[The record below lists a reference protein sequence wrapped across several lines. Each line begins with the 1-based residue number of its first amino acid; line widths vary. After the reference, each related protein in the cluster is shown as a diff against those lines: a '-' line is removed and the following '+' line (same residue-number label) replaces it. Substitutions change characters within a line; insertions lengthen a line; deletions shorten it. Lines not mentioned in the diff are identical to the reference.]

1 MDRPRG
7 LGLLALTALVLGCS
21 AKRVEVV
28 PALTPVDASRPYFIY
43 AAIKGTAC
51 GDDATAKALDD
62 LFRVSSADGFVA
74 AVIEREKGG
83 DRCVS
88 ITARP
93 ISYGCAPETFG
104 PDSTGKPMHVV
115 PGPTACAPPVDA
127 CLGDCT
133 AFAAKLQGGEF
144 ETSAF
149 KNRCLTRCCTADA
162 AFLACVKTALTADDV
177 RRCDGL
183 SP

>member
-1 MDRPRG
+1 VV
-7 LGLLALTALVLGCS
+7 LLTLATLWSGCA

-28 PALTPVDASRPYFIY
+28 PALTPVDASRPYFI
-43 AAIKGTAC
+43 AAAVKGTAC
-51 GDDATAKALDD
+51 GDDATARALDD
-62 LFRVSSADGFVA
+62 LFRVSGADGFVA
-74 AVIEREKGG
+74 AVIERDPHG
-83 DRCVS
+83 DRCVT

-93 ISYGCAPETFG
+93 LTYGCTPRALS
-104 PDSTGKPMHVV
+104 PDATGRPMHVV
-115 PGPTACAPPVDA
+115 PGPTSCAASEDT
-127 CLGDCT
+127 CLADCG

-149 KNRCLTRCCTADA
+149 KNRCLTRCRGADT
-162 AFLACVKTALTADDV
+162 AFLTCARAAQTAADV

>member
-1 MDRPRG
+1 M
-7 LGLLALTALVLGCS
+7 GLLALAALATSCM

-62 LFRVSSADGFVA
+62 LFRVSSADGFVT

-83 DRCVS
+83 DRCVT

-115 PGPTACAPPVDA
+115 PGPTTCAPPVDA
-127 CLGDCT
+127 CATDCT
-133 AFAAKLQGGEF
+133 SYAGLLQGGEF

-149 KNRCLTRCCTADA
+149 KNRCLTRCRANDA
-162 AFLACVKTALTADDV
+162 AFMSCAKAAANAADV